1 MVKNIVIVVLIVI
14 SLFTTVYAIYQ
25 QTEAKRQ
32 ESLAFE
38 NAERAQV
45 IMQEA
50 ERAQEEAVRHSAAAA
65 AAMAEIERQLKL
77 AKEKCK

>member
-1 MVKNIVIVVLIVI
+1 
-14 SLFTTVYAIYQ
+14 
-25 QTEAKRQ
+25 
-32 ESLAFE
+32 
-38 NAERAQV
+38 
-45 IMQEA
+45 MQEA